1 MPFPDTSVV
10 TDVIFMRKRMA
21 GEKPG
26 DQTWVNSSKVE
37 LPLENRNG
45 SEAKVEL
52 NQNDYFTKHPEMIM
66 GKATGNGSM
75 NPHKQYNEGE
85 YTVEPDEN
93 VALSTLLNKAVA
105 KMPHDIVTNAPRQAM
120 PKRVYGQ
127 SGAAIREGTRTIGED
142 GRIYVQH
149 GNTQESANLTA
160 TEEAKVKIN
169 DGYPRRR

>member
-1 MPFPDTSVV
+1 MKIVMVAT
-10 TDVIFMRKRMA
+10 
-21 GEKPG
+21 
-26 DQTWVNSSKVE
+26 
-37 LPLENRNG
+37 
-45 SEAKVEL
+45 AKVEL

-85 YTVEPDEN
+85 YTVEPDED

-127 SGAAIREGTRTIGED
+127 SGTAIREGTRTIGED
-142 GRIYVQH
+142 GRVYVQH
-149 GNTQESANLTA
+149 GNMSGISQPNSNGRGQS
-160 TEEAKVKIN
+160 K
-169 DGYPRRR
+169 DQ